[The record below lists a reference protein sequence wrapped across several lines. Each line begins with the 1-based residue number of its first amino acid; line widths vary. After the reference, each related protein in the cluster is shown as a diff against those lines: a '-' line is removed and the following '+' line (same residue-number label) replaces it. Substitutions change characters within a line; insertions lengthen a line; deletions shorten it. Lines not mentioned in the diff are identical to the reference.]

1 MKRIP
6 AEGLLGLAV
15 LGLIA
20 ILIIPLPPLLLDVLL
35 AAQIGASL
43 LVLLVGLSIR
53 RPLDFSVFPS
63 LLLIVTLFRLGL
75 NVSSTRLIL
84 LHGADGPEAVSRI
97 VDAFGRFAA
106 GGSLV
111 VGAVVFLV
119 LIVINF
125 VVITKGSGRVAEV
138 AARFTLDALPGKQM
152 SIDADLAAGLLD
164 EAGARKRREELE
176 RETEFF
182 GAMDGASKFVRGDA
196 IAGLVITGINIVGGL
211 LVGTA
216 GEGLS
221 FSDAAKTYTILT
233 MGDGLVSQ
241 IPALLVS
248 VAAGIVVTRAGGT
261 DLSTQLGSEL
271 MERPVVLASA
281 AAALAALSL
290 LPGMPFVVFI
300 LLAAAAALLARRALR
315 RREARVRAPRE
326 KKQPEEERIEDL
338 LALDTVEIDVGYG
351 LLPLIDVSKGGELPG
366 RVTSLRKQ
374 LASDLGIILPPVHL
388 RDDLRLDP
396 HAYRIK
402 IRGMEV
408 GKGTAYADRL
418 MVLDASGKKPEIE
431 GLSET
436 EPTFGLPCVWI
447 DPALR
452 VAAEAKGLTVID
464 PASVLTTHLSE
475 VLSTHAHEIVGR
487 QEVQELLALLQK
499 DAPKLVEEVVPGA
512 VSLGT
517 LVSVV
522 RRLLEE
528 RISVRDLRSILE
540 AVADAAPK
548 SKEVH
553 YLVEQVRR
561 RLFRRITE
569 RVATD
574 GVVHAI
580 TLSRRAEEVLRSALG
595 QQDGE
600 PVLALDL
607 DSARALIDH
616 VQSHASALATAGH
629 APVLLA
635 PPDLRRPIFVFLSRF
650 VPEIYV
656 ISAQELVPG
665 VSIEVAGTVDLG
677 QARSSPGWAG
687 VSSTPAAAP
696 A

>member
-1 MKRIP
+1 MKRLP
-6 AEGLLGLAV
+6 PEALLGVGV

-20 ILIIPLPPLLLDVLL
+20 ILIVPLPPLLLDLLL
-35 AAQIGASL
+35 AVQIGASL

-84 LHGADGPEAVSRI
+84 LRGAEGPEAVSRI

-125 VVITKGSGRVAEV
+125 VVITKGPGRVAEV
-138 AARFTLDALPGKQM
+138 AARVTLDALPGKQM

-164 EAGARKRREELE
+164 EAGARARRAELE

-196 IAGLVITGINIVGGL
+196 IAGLVITAINIVGGL
-211 LVGTA
+211 LVGMV

-221 FSDAAKTYTILT
+221 FAEAAKTYTILT

-248 VAAGIVVTRAGGT
+248 VAAGIVVTRAGGME
-261 DLSTQLGSEL
+261 LSSQLGSEL
-271 MERPVVLASA
+271 MDRPVVLGSA
-281 AAALAALSL
+281 AAALAAVAF
-290 LPGMPFVVFI
+290 LPGMPFLVFMA
-300 LLAAAAALLARRALR
+300 LAVGAALLARRSFAR
-315 RREARVRAPRE
+315 KEARERRPKKE
-326 KKQPEEERIEDL
+326 KTQEPTRIEDL
-338 LALDTVEIDVGYG
+338 LALDTVELDVGYG
-351 LLPLIDVSKGGELPG
+351 LLSLISVEKGGELPG
-366 RVTSLRKQ
+366 RVTSLRRQ
-374 LASDLGIILPPVHL
+374 LAEDLGIILPPVHL
-388 RDDLRLDP
+388 RDDLRLEP
-396 HAYRIK
+396 NAYRIK

-408 GKGTAYADRL
+408 GRGVAYADRL
-418 MVLDASGKKPEIE
+418 MVLDPSGKAPEVD
-431 GLSET
+431 GLVDT

-447 DPALR
+447 EPSQR
-452 VAAEAKGLTVID
+452 TAAEAKGLTVID

-475 VLSTHAHEIVGR
+475 VLSSHAHEILGR

-499 DAPKLVEEVVPGA
+499 DAPKLVEDVVPKTVGLGELVA
-512 VSLGT
+512 VL
-517 LVSVV
+517 

-528 RISVRDLRSILE
+528 RISIRDLRTILE
-540 AVADAAPK
+540 AIADAAGR

-553 YLVEQVRR
+553 YMTEQVRR

-569 RVATD
+569 RIATS

-580 TLSRRAEEVLRSALG
+580 TLSRRTEDLLRSALG

-607 DSARALIDH
+607 DSARSFIDRM
-616 VQSHASALATAGH
+616 QSLASALATAGH
-629 APVLLA
+629 VPVVLA

-650 VPEIYV
+650 VPEIHV
-656 ISAQELVPG
+656 VSAQELVPG
-665 VSIEVAGTVDLG
+665 VSIEVAGVVDLPASTG
-677 QARSSPGWAG
+677 GRTWAKP
-687 VSSTPAAAP
+687 VAEAAP
-696 A
+696 APA